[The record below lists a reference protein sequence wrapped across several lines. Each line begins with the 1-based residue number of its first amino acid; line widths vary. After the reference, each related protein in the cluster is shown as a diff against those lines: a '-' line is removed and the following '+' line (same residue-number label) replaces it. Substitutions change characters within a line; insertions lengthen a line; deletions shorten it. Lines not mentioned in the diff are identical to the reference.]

1 MEQKQRKMGQNGEKI
16 VNNMFQILHF
26 RYGSDRDRDRD
37 RDFRRRRRPLRP
49 RYKVETAQFM

>member
-1 MEQKQRKMGQNGEKI
+1 MGQNGEKI

-26 RYGSDRDRDRD
+26 RYGSDRDRNRD

>member
-1 MEQKQRKMGQNGEKI
+1 MGQNREKI
-16 VNNMFQILHF
+16 VNETFKILHF

-49 RYKVETAQFM
+49 RYKVESAQLM